1 MPARSLTEFPD
12 EVCHLMDFLEQDEKG
27 WECVDLLK
35 IDLSHNDIPE
45 IPSQIGTLK
54 SVISFKICQN
64 KISAIPQELFS
75 LNLLAYLDLSNN
87 CLVGEISPNLG
98 QLQALKELVLS
109 SNKLS
114 ALPESLGQLS
124 VLEVL
129 RIEDNQLTRL
139 PESIGALQKLQIM
152 TAQSNQLEILPDS
165 FSNLRFIT
173 TLDLSK
179 NRLTSLRGCLKHNE
193 SLKFLDLRQN
203 RLVVFP
209 ELPFECV
216 LDTLFLG
223 FNQLNTINEAS
234 LLRAQN
240 HLTILD
246 LRDNKLTAL
255 SEKVCLLHQLKT
267 LDLTNNDLSDLPPG
281 LGYLP
286 KLNHILTD
294 GNSMRSIRRTVLS
307 GGSEP
312 LKKYLRTRGAPP
324 PGVNSL
330 EAEPD
335 EFEATPSGSTD
346 LSYLLRDATASGNLD
361 LSEKRLSTLPPEILT
376 NSSLVT
382 KLTVL
387 DLSKNGLTSLPSG
400 ISECTNVQTIVF
412 DDNSLENLPQSL
424 SRLPYVQI
432 LRLRKNNFTS
442 EALENILH
450 HNSPLVRSVKELDV
464 RNNVLQSVPQ
474 NIEHLKLM
482 HTLLLSFNRI
492 SNLDNV
498 NWGRM
503 SQLSILS
510 VADNKLISI
519 GNVYQIPNLT
529 SLSIENNNL
538 SQIPFSLG
546 LCQNLKAL
554 YLNGNP
560 QRTIRITT
568 LNKGTEE
575 IVQYLKNRLT
585 PDEVESLLQAKQ
597 NSHIEI
603 PEPSTEDATIA
614 PPPSPLPPAVATSS
628 TAQAS
633 VISENTSAILPQ
645 LEERISQLEAEL
657 EESGLSV
664 AKRYALK
671 KELAKVR
678 AEKIRESRKAK

>member
-1 MPARSLTEFPD
+1 
-12 EVCHLMDFLEQDEKG
+12 
-27 WECVDLLK
+27 
-35 IDLSHNDIPE
+35 
-45 IPSQIGTLK
+45 
-54 SVISFKICQN
+54 
-64 KISAIPQELFS
+64 
-75 LNLLAYLDLSNN
+75 
-87 CLVGEISPNLG
+87 
-98 QLQALKELVLS
+98 
-109 SNKLS
+109 
-114 ALPESLGQLS
+114 
-124 VLEVL
+124 
-129 RIEDNQLTRL
+129 
-139 PESIGALQKLQIM
+139 M

-281 LGYLP
+281 YLP
-286 KLNHILTD
+286 KLYHILTD

-346 LSYLLRDATASGNLD
+346 LSYLLRGATASGNLD
-361 LSEKRLSTLPPEILT
+361 LSER
-376 NSSLVT
+376 
-382 KLTVL
+382 
-387 DLSKNGLTSLPSG
+387 
-400 ISECTNVQTIVF
+400 
-412 DDNSLENLPQSL
+412 
-424 SRLPYVQI
+424 
-432 LRLRKNNFTS
+432 
-442 EALENILH
+442 
-450 HNSPLVRSVKELDV
+450 RSVKELDV

-678 AEKIRESRKAK
+678 AEKIHESRKAK

>member
-376 NSSLVT
+376 NT
-382 KLTVL
+382 
-387 DLSKNGLTSLPSG
+387 
-400 ISECTNVQTIVF
+400 
-412 DDNSLENLPQSL
+412 
-424 SRLPYVQI
+424 
-432 LRLRKNNFTS
+432 
-442 EALENILH
+442 
-450 HNSPLVRSVKELDV
+450 
-464 RNNVLQSVPQ
+464 
-474 NIEHLKLM
+474 
-482 HTLLLSFNRI
+482 
-492 SNLDNV
+492 
-498 NWGRM
+498 
-503 SQLSILS
+503 
-510 VADNKLISI
+510 DNKLISI